1 MAAKKPNPK
10 RMSEERFIQDISEN
24 YRAGVRYCFILG
36 SGASFKSGI
45 PTGLKLIQQWRDE
58 LLELE
63 KRCKGYIR
71 ESAKAAGIELT
82 DKEYQR
88 LFEASDYQAES
99 EDYFTFFDI
108 RFEGK
113 APVAYRFLQRIMG
126 DAKPSFGYYALSEFL
141 VNTENKLVITTNFD
155 TLTEDTIYFSQLQHP
170 LVLGHESLAAYIG
183 QAENVGR
190 PVVAKVHRDLFYQPL
205 NTKKEM
211 EKLAEQWEVPLRN
224 ALNNYVPVVIGYG
237 GGDRTLMTLLD
248 KLNLRGMYWCVMRNG
263 ETERISKL
271 VEKQKGYLVDIR
283 GFDQIIL
290 KLVTDFYGDA
300 DWRYVH
306 PTENIRH
313 AEEDRIKRYEDSY
326 EELLKSEPS
335 TKSQIIEKEFL
346 TEATDERE
354 KNLSVKS
361 EEDVRFEQE
370 DRKEILEDMN
380 KLESKQP
387 ESEKTRLRQLRLEAA
402 KEYEEGNHEN
412 ALNLCEK
419 AIGLSP
425 EDPRLFELK
434 SDVLFALGKQEEALS
449 ESDKALTL
457 WKKIGTKTSNVQII
471 RIGDKATILHNRSR
485 ELFKWNRYQ
494 ESLAYCEAS
503 IAEAPRYSPHHYLKS
518 IILYYSN
525 HYQEALRAIND
536 ALALSP
542 NSDELNESYL
552 RQRIEVYEA
561 LGQVREAEQDR
572 KTLKKIRFENK
583 YG

>member
-1 MAAKKPNPK
+1 MAAKKTNPK

-45 PTGLKLIQQWRDE
+45 PTGLKLIQQWRNE

-63 KRCKGYIR
+63 KKCKGYIR
-71 ESAKAAGIELT
+71 ESAKAAGIHLT
-82 DKEYQR
+82 DKEYER
-88 LFEASDYQAES
+88 LFETPDFQAES

-108 RFEGK
+108 RYEGK
-113 APVAYRFLQRIMG
+113 APVAYRFLQKIMG

-141 VNTENKLVITTNFD
+141 VKTENKLVITTNFD

-248 KLNLRGMYWCVMRNG
+248 KLNLRGLYWCVMRNG

-313 AEEDRIKRYEDSY
+313 AEEDRIRRYEDSY
-326 EELLKSEPS
+326 DELLKSEPS
-335 TKSQIIEKEFL
+335 AKPPILEKEYL
-346 TEATDERE
+346 TDAAGEKGKALPAKSDE
-354 KNLSVKS
+354 
-361 EEDVRFEQE
+361 DIRFEQE

-402 KEYEEGNHEN
+402 KEHEEGNQEK
-412 ALNLCEK
+412 ALQLCEE

-425 EDPRLFELK
+425 EDPKLFELK
-434 SDVLFALGKQEEALS
+434 SDILFALGKQDEARSGTDRALALWTKTGTEATNAQITDAGDTATMLWFRSLNLFQLGRLQEALS
-449 ESDKALTL
+449 YS
-457 WKKIGTKTSNVQII
+457 
-471 RIGDKATILHNRSR
+471 
-485 ELFKWNRYQ
+485 
-494 ESLAYCEAS
+494 EAS
-503 IAEAPRYSPHHYLKS
+503 VAEDPGHSSYHYLKS
-518 IILYYSN
+518 IVLKNMKHYS
-525 HYQEALRAIND
+525 EALCAIND
-536 ALALSP
+536 ALALNPS
-542 NSDELNESYL
+542 NKDFLEH
-552 RQRIEVYEA
+552 RIDVYEA
-561 LGQVREAEQDR
+561 LGQTAEAEQDR
-572 KTLKKIRFENK
+572 KTLMKLK
-583 YG
+583 YQI